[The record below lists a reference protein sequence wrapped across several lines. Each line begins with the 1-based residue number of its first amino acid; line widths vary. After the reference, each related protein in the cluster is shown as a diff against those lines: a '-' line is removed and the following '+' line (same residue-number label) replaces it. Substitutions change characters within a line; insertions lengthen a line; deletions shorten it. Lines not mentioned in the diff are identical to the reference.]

1 MFIFIYIL
9 VGYTGVF
16 AQNLNLEGTALQACS
31 QANEATT
38 GWHRDGKCTEGEND
52 QGSHHICVDLHHA
65 QTADGNFCSLT
76 GQSNWCDELQDGKPR
91 VHWCICQWAFNS
103 FLNAD
108 GTSCDD
114 FDVKCD
120 ATNNQARI
128 AYGNNPDYAKALEC
142 LNQKCPPQA
151 DENAVNTGVAT
162 LLKRST
168 ATKNEHADE
177 AQSSVKGFN
186 PLLAGA
192 VVLLLI
198 ISYYSYNSCFKAK
211 NQGFARVE
219 VPAYAPRSH

>member
-1 MFIFIYIL
+1 MIKAVIISVLIFPM
-9 VGYTGVF
+9 
-16 AQNLNLEGTALQACS
+16 
-31 QANEATT
+31 
-38 GWHRDGKCTEGEND
+38 HRTM
-52 QGSHHICVDLHHA
+52 I
-65 QTADGNFCSLT
+65 NFCSLT
-76 GQSNWCDELQDGKPR
+76 GQPNWCDELQDGKPR

-114 FDVKCD
+114 FDVNCD

-151 DENAVNTGVAT
+151 DENAVNTGVAS
-162 LLKRST
+162 LLKRSK
-168 ATKNEHADE
+168 ATKTQHADE
-177 AQSSVKGFN
+177 AESSAKGFD

-192 VVLLLI
+192 VVLLLV

-211 NQGFARVE
+211 NEGFARVE